1 MRPAAALA
9 KLRATC
15 LVLTDVTERP
25 SHGMPAWFAGS
36 KQFAVFSNNHHGDGR
51 VALVCAAPDGM
62 QGALVDSDPDIYYV
76 PPYVGHLGWVG
87 VRLDKDLAWTQVAR
101 IVEAAHAHRHG
112 PRRPRRTPATSKPRG
127 GSRTKARAG
136 RH

>member
-15 LVLTDVTERP
+15 LALAEVTERP
-25 SHGMPAWFAGS
+25 SHGMPAWFTGK

-62 QGALVDSDPDIYYV
+62 QAALVDSDPDIYYV

-87 VRLDKDLAWTQVAR
+87 VRLDQDLAWTQVAR
-101 IVEAAHAHRHG
+101 IVEAAHANRYVP
-112 PRRPRRTPATSKPRG
+112 PRA
-127 GSRTKARAG
+127 KARAP
-136 RH
+136 RAKPRAPRTKPRRL